1 MGAEQLIGTIE
12 QVENHEHDPTAADP
26 WTEAS
31 ERWADVGDGLRRRYR
46 DLVGDRGPTEDDL
59 REALRTLGDAARSVA
74 DSVGSAMRDP
84 EVRAQVKEA
93 AASLVSALG
102 ATFEEL
108 GDELRRTFRDEAED
122 GAPSEEE

>member
-1 MGAEQLIGTIE
+1 VGAEQLIGTIE
-12 QVENHEHDPTAADP
+12 QVENHENDPTATDP

-31 ERWADVGDGLRRRYR
+31 ERWGDVGDGLRRRYR

-59 REALRTLGDAARSVA
+59 RDALRTLGDAARSVA

-108 GDELRRTFRDEAED
+108 GDELRRTFRDEADD